1 MLPSSPLQVLLARWL
16 PRVQFDFPTT
26 LMNIFPNK
34 SNRRTR
40 RIHKKN
46 KERAQN
52 EKIRNVSMAGHF
64 QDESEMKIYLINIQ
78 VGECPTPNNITG
90 IIILFFSLSLLNSA
104 THYPSLV
111 HQTPSKKSKNI
122 HCTQFIHRCIHRISP
137 IEHSRRYS
145 FCESSITP
153 ILYRN
158 QKMVYLALVAANK
171 FFFLVVVL
179 PPKNDARLL

>member
-1 MLPSSPLQVLLARWL
+1 MYQWQDISKMRVRW
-16 PRVQFDFPTT
+16 R
-26 LMNIFPNK
+26 
-34 SNRRTR
+34 
-40 RIHKKN
+40 
-46 KERAQN
+46 
-52 EKIRNVSMAGHF
+52 
-64 QDESEMKIYLINIQ
+64 YLINIQ

-90 IIILFFSLSLLNSA
+90 IIILFFSLSVLNSA

-122 HCTQFIHRCIHRISP
+122 YCTQFIHRCIHRISP

-171 FFFLVVVL
+171 FFFLMVVL
-179 PPKNDARLL
+179 PPKNGVRLSDKKNRIRTVVVLKITSL

>member
-1 MLPSSPLQVLLARWL
+1 MYQWQDISKMRVRW
-16 PRVQFDFPTT
+16 R
-26 LMNIFPNK
+26 
-34 SNRRTR
+34 
-40 RIHKKN
+40 
-46 KERAQN
+46 
-52 EKIRNVSMAGHF
+52 
-64 QDESEMKIYLINIQ
+64 YLINIQ

-90 IIILFFSLSLLNSA
+90 IIILFFSLSVLNSA

-137 IEHSRRYS
+137 IEHSRRWS

-171 FFFLVVVL
+171 FFSGGCSSAKKWRQIALNTRKKNIIRTVVVL
-179 PPKNDARLL
+179 KINSL